1 MGAPINVY
9 IRLCRH
15 EAGDK
20 ALRHITAVYRT
31 TFRSG
36 ALFARYGGE
45 EFVIGLPGASIR
57 EAGEVAERLRTAL
70 EGEPLGNGTAGEFIP
85 ITASFGAAQ
94 YAGAHDTLE
103 SLLRDADTALYES
116 KRNGRNADACTL
128 WPCPNG

>member
-20 ALRHITAVYRT
+20 ALRYITAVYRT
-31 TFRSG
+31 IFRSG

-45 EFVIGLPGASIR
+45 EFVIGLPAASIR
-57 EAGEVAERLRTAL
+57 EAGEVAEQLRTAL
-70 EGEPLGNGTAGEFIP
+70 EEKPFDSAGELVP

-116 KRNGRNADACTL
+116 KRNGRNAVSLHPVAMS
-128 WPCPNG
+128 